1 MKFFYIFTVLGTPS
15 NFFFFKLFVLLSSKK
30 KIELKSREKKFV
42 TEPSP
47 WQAQQIIEV
56 ANPRIL
62 KKKKKKK
69 KKKISLKQT

>member
-15 NFFFFKLFVLLSSKK
+15 NFFFLNYLFYFQAKKKKKKPKK
-30 KIELKSREKKFV
+30 KIELKSREKKIV

-62 KKKKKKK
+62 QKKKKK
-69 KKKISLKQT
+69 SA